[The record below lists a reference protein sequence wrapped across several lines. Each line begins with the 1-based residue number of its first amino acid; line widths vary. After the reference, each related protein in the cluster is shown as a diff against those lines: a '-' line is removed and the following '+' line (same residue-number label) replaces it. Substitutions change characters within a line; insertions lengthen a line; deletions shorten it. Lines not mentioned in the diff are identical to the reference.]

1 MAEIA
6 AGGAALP
13 AVSLARR
20 VTVIGAGVAGLAAAC
35 SLVENGVEVV
45 IHEAAKAAGGR
56 CRSYFDPLLN
66 CRIDNG
72 NHLLLSGN
80 HAAMGYLRRV
90 GMVES
95 LTGPDT
101 PVFPFIDVAN
111 GAHWALRINTG
122 RLPWWIFSKARR
134 VPETAAR
141 DYLALL
147 KLRWA
152 GFDDLVEPLLGGAGV
167 LYRNLLEPLA
177 IAALNTMPDVASAA
191 PLRAVVAETIERGGA
206 QSVPRFP
213 RVGLSESF
221 IDPAIAWLQ
230 ARGADIRLGSR
241 VAEIMQGEKTV
252 LAVPAW
258 VAAELLPG
266 LSVPDQH
273 EAIFNLHFKCRID
286 PGEAAFWG
294 LVGGVAEWV
303 FAKGEILSVT
313 VSAANRYAEM
323 SNEDLAARVWQDL
336 RRAFGLPSE
345 IPVHRVVREK
355 RATFA
360 ATPAMLRKR
369 PGALTAHAD
378 VVLAGDWT
386 DTGLPATIE
395 GAIRSGNKA
404 ADVMLRAMR

>member
-1 MAEIA
+1 M
-6 AGGAALP
+6 
-13 AVSLARR
+13 
-20 VTVIGAGVAGLAAAC
+20 IGAGVAGLAAAC
-35 SLVENGVEVV
+35 SLVESGVEVV

-90 GMVES
+90 GMLES

-101 PVFPFIDVAN
+101 PVFPFVDVAS
-111 GAHWALRINTG
+111 GAHWALRINSG
-122 RLPWWIFSKARR
+122 RLPWWVFSKARR
-134 VPETAAR
+134 VPGTGAR

-147 KLRWA
+147 KLRTA
-152 GFDDLVEPLLGGAGV
+152 KLDDLVAPLVGGAGI

-206 QSVPRFP
+206 QSIPRFP
-213 RVGLSESF
+213 EIGLSESF

-241 VAEIMQGEKTV
+241 VAEIVPGEKTV
-252 LAVPAW
+252 LAVPPY

-266 LSVPDQH
+266 LIVPDAH

-286 PGEAAFWG
+286 PGEAMFWG
-294 LVGGVAEWV
+294 LVGGVAEWA

-323 SNEDLAARVWQDL
+323 SNEDLVSLVWQDL
-336 RRAFGLPSE
+336 RIAFGLPVE
-345 IPVHRVVREK
+345 IPLHRVVREK

-369 PGALTAHAD
+369 PRTVTGNKD

-395 GAIRSGNKA
+395 GAIRSGNMA
-404 ADVMLRAMR
+404 AAAMLRAMR